1 MTDCAFKVLLYPQ
14 FHMFDQG
21 LGPPFRCIRV
31 LYPGLP
37 ATFFNRILRLASSG
51 GLSDRCQKP
60 RTWKDG
66 WQLAVTLSID
76 VASPKV

>member
-1 MTDCAFKVLLYPQ
+1 MSFVTAITDCAFKVFLYPQ

-37 ATFFNRILRLASSG
+37 VTFCNRILRLASSG
-51 GLSDRCQKP
+51 GS
-60 RTWKDG
+60 
-66 WQLAVTLSID
+66 VID
-76 VASPKV
+76 VRSLGLGKTVGS